1 MSDLSVTQGDAVDF
15 AQSAEQLS
23 GAAVMLDQ
31 ARLKRQEEPAKL
43 VEALEVNLYLWV
55 AIKTIVERSELDIP
69 DALRQNL
76 IRLANYVADVTM
88 KAGVEISESEVD
100 TLVNINLQVCE
111 GLLEARK

>member
-1 MSDLSVTQGDAVDF
+1 MSDAAFAQGDVVDF
-15 AQSAEQLS
+15 AQSAERLS

-31 ARLKRQEEPAKL
+31 ARLNRKEEPGKL
-43 VEALEVNLYLWV
+43 AEALETNMYLWV
-55 AIKTIVERSELDIP
+55 AIKTIVERTETDIA

-76 IRLANYVADVTM
+76 IRLANYVAEATM
-88 KAGVEISESEVD
+88 KGGVDIAESEID

>member
-1 MSDLSVTQGDAVDF
+1 MSDLSVAQNDIVDF
-15 AQSAEQLS
+15 SQTAERLS

-31 ARLKRQEEPAKL
+31 ARLGRKEQPAKL
-43 VEALEVNLYLWV
+43 VEALDTNMYLWV
-55 AIKTIVERSELDIP
+55 AIKTIVEGPGVDIP

-76 IRLANYVADVTM
+76 IRLSNYVADTTM
-88 KAGVEISESEVD
+88 KGGVDISETEVD